1 MVDPLAPQDFDDRH
15 ASNDQSED
23 RQPAGSSPAPEA
35 TGTDA
40 IVRQAKARRAG
51 HAAETVGGKT
61 CLIVDDSRV
70 VRKISKKIAM
80 GLGYRVIE
88 AENGEEG
95 LARCKQDM
103 PDLVL
108 TDWEM
113 PVMSGIEFVSAL
125 RAVRAAK
132 VPTVVFCTQKGEV
145 TDIHRGIDAG
155 ADDYIVK
162 PFDEDALRAKLSQLG
177 AQ

>member
-1 MVDPLAPQDFDDRH
+1 LADPLEPQDFDDEDGY
-15 ASNDQSED
+15 SGQPGYQQSAG
-23 RQPAGSSPAPEA
+23 RSPNPAE

-51 HAAETVGGKT
+51 HMAEATGGKT

-80 GLGYRVIE
+80 SLGYRVIE

-95 LARCKQDM
+95 LARCKHDM

-113 PVMSGIEFVSAL
+113 PVMSGIEFVTAL
-125 RAVRAAK
+125 RAVRASK
-132 VPTVVFCTQKGEV
+132 IPTVVFCTQKGEV

-162 PFDEDALRAKLSQLG
+162 PFGEDTLRAKLAKLG
-177 AQ
+177 AR

>member
-1 MVDPLAPQDFDDRH
+1 MA
-15 ASNDQSED
+15 
-23 RQPAGSSPAPEA
+23 EA
-35 TGTDA
+35 A
-40 IVRQAKARRAG
+40 
-51 HAAETVGGKT
+51 GGKT

-113 PVMSGIEFVSAL
+113 PVMSGIEFVTAL
-125 RAVRAAK
+125 RAVRASK
-132 VPTVVFCTQKGEV
+132 IPTVVFCTQKGEV

-162 PFDEDALRAKLSQLG
+162 PFGEEALRSKLAKLG
-177 AQ
+177 AR